1 MMKMQSI
8 QQKTLTLS
16 QLRRRAGKLG
26 LSLHKQNAGFVL
38 VDRARN
44 YVASYPEMT
53 LEQVA
58 QWLDDLEQAA
68 AESAEN

>member
-1 MMKMQSI
+1 MLRNI
-8 QQKTLTLS
+8 QHKQTLS
-16 QLRRRAGKLG
+16 HLRRRAGKLG

-53 LEQVA
+53 LEQIED
-58 QWLDDLEQAA
+58 WLDDLEQAA